1 MTWWEAA
8 LLGLLQGLTEFLPVS
23 SSGHLVI
30 GQYVLGLPPGDDVVF
45 EVFVHFGTTLSI
57 IFFYRETLLR
67 LLFKGL
73 AALRRPGSITAS
85 YREDED
91 IRTIVFVGLTMIPT
105 GIVYVVFKE
114 TIEAAFA
121 DPQFAAG
128 MLLITG
134 ALLLLTRLRPNPSG
148 DLTPLKSLLIGVAQS
163 IAMLPGI
170 SRSGS
175 TICAALYL
183 NVKPEKAANFSFL
196 MLLPVVIGATLLKTA
211 EVFETGVADWA
222 PIIVGTV
229 IAFFSGILA
238 IGLVL
243 DFVRKGRLQYFAWY
257 CFAVG
262 TIGLLMIP

>member
-57 IFFYRETLLR
+57 IFYYRETLLR
-67 LLFKGL
+67 LLIKGL
-73 AALRRPGSITAS
+73 AAVARPGTIAES
-85 YREDED
+85 YREDEE
-91 IRTIVFVGLTMIPT
+91 IRTIVYVGLTMIPT
-105 GIVYVVFKE
+105 GIAYVIFQDA
-114 TIEAAFA
+114 IEAAFA
-121 DPQFAAG
+121 DPHFAAG
-128 MLLITG
+128 MLLVTG
-134 ALLLLTRLRPNPSG
+134 TLLLLTRLRPNPSG
-148 DLTPLKSLLIGVAQS
+148 ELTVAKSLLIGVAQS
-163 IAMLPGI
+163 VAMLPGV

-196 MLLPVVIGATLLKTA
+196 MLLPVVIGATILKTT
-211 EVFETGVADWA
+211 EVFETGVADWM
-222 PIIVGTV
+222 PLVVGTV

-257 CFAVG
+257 CFVVG

>member
-57 IFFYRETLLR
+57 IFFYRDTLLR

-73 AALRRPGSITAS
+73 MALRSPGSIAAG

-91 IRTIVFVGLTMIPT
+91 LRTIVLVGLTMIPT
-105 GIVYVVFKE
+105 GIAYVVFKE

-121 DPQFAAG
+121 DPHFAAG
-128 MLLITG
+128 MLLVTG

-148 DLTPLKSLLIGVAQS
+148 ELTPLKSLLIGVAQS

-196 MLLPVVIGATLLKTA
+196 MLLPIVIGATLLKTA
-211 EVFETGVADWA
+211 EVFETGVTDWA